1 MIDGA
6 RSRPVTTCNRRC
18 DGDGGVQTTGS
29 GPLRQFGP
37 FQNRREHCGARTDFL
52 PDFDE
57 CVGQDGE
64 PPGCGSNRLG
74 IAGRRMGID

>member
-1 MIDGA
+1 
-6 RSRPVTTCNRRC
+6 
-18 DGDGGVQTTGS
+18 
-29 GPLRQFGP
+29 LRQFGP
-37 FQNRREHCGARTDFL
+37 FQNSREHCGARTDFL